1 MEAQRCV
8 QWSGNCAFF
17 VKVDNVF
24 FIIKTVQVS
33 SFFCFA
39 NSQLCT
45 HPLNFSSRLHTLSVR
60 SPYALHTFESYLQAP
75 QIVEIITILKGL
87 GMCLSVLHPNRDI
100 DYLFNS
106 L

>member
-45 HPLNFSSRLHTLSVR
+45 HPLNFSSP
-60 SPYALHTFESYLQAP
+60 PYALHTFESYLQAP